1 MHTYPYVY
9 TPAKIPVLLALLIKA
24 LVYNII
30 PGQPIAEATWGWHSA
45 LRVNPA
51 LVELTNFFTLRLR
64 ACIVFPTGSV
74 NFMATTA
81 HYTAIKQ
88 RTWETQGEP
97 GVEGFDVVSRAPTV
111 LLNYV
116 VGETCPE
123 SIGDRSAKCASSLHL
138 ATTQLQS
145 GWRGPQSCTGF
156 PCFKLQWILSF
167 TQLPYRVSVT
177 LNPIIDFFKCHF
189 IQRGTVAFWKAQMWL
204 QCSSSVLP
212 VALSPAVKQRCCM
225 CTYFHWCAVLPCLPP
240 LPRSALTSGYTPAQ
254 PLAPSQQPPQR
265 APFRA
270 SHHSAASRAAFTE
283 ARAWTALISLTP
295 M

>member
-1 MHTYPYVY
+1 
-9 TPAKIPVLLALLIKA
+9 
-24 LVYNII
+24 
-30 PGQPIAEATWGWHSA
+30 
-45 LRVNPA
+45 
-51 LVELTNFFTLRLR
+51 
-64 ACIVFPTGSV
+64 
-74 NFMATTA
+74 MATTA

-97 GVEGFDVVSRAPTV
+97 GVEGSDVVSRAPMV

-212 VALSPAVKQRCCM
+212 VALSPAVKQRCYVYLLPLM
-225 CTYFHWCAVLPCLPP
+225 CCSSLF
-240 LPRSALTSGYTPAQ
+240 
-254 PLAPSQQPPQR
+254 PSSPSLR
-265 APFRA
+265 ADLRIHPSPTA
-270 SHHSAASRAAFTE
+270 GSVTAASSASTVQGKP
-283 ARAWTALISLTP
+283 SLRRIKGRIHRSKSLDSIDLLDANVSKVSQSQRCINELQ
-295 M
+295 